1 MTAPA
6 PASGASSVPARGPWF
21 VAALLL
27 LVFAQVAIMA
37 AKAPSA
43 VNPDEELHFVTAQY
57 YHNHWLP
64 PPATDPEVVRYLDPR
79 YGTSY
84 LLASPPQILY
94 PLAAKAALLA
104 GGEPHFRRGLRL
116 FNLGLLCA
124 LVGAGSIL
132 ARRNRWPAFFLLL
145 TPQLWYSFSYFNG
158 DAFAFFLAVFIALAI
173 GLPHSRFRAYLEA
186 AAPDARV
193 TAAIPVALGL
203 GLLVL
208 AKHNY
213 FIFLMGAAAF
223 SLVLAWRADVTTGR
237 RKRLKRWL
245 LVVVLTGLV
254 PLPFLVRDSVI
265 NGFDKAAIKAQLREA
280 HARPEYKPSRIHE
293 PGSNPGLALRAK
305 GVGLG
310 EVLGPMRWPRRFFR
324 SFTGVYGPMTVI
336 APPAYYIAQGIL
348 YAALAAAGAGLL
360 RKRAWSE
367 KLLVLLTILFIGGML
382 FDAVLFSWLYDFQAQ
397 GRYLF
402 PAIPLLLLLVL
413 TLNGRR
419 PISPPLVLLAALF
432 ALGTWSFVFVGLKN
446 LIP

>member
-64 PPATDPEVVRYLDPR
+64 PPAADPEVVRYLDPC

-145 TPQLWYSFSYFNG
+145 TPSSGILSVTSMATLSHFFSP
-158 DAFAFFLAVFIALAI
+158 FL
-173 GLPHSRFRAYLEA
+173 SRSRSACH
-186 AAPDARV
+186 
-193 TAAIPVALGL
+193 IPVSAP
-203 GLLVL
+203 
-208 AKHNY
+208 
-213 FIFLMGAAAF
+213 
-223 SLVLAWRADVTTGR
+223 T
-237 RKRLKRWL
+237 LK
-245 LVVVLTGLV
+245 
-254 PLPFLVRDSVI
+254 P
-265 NGFDKAAIKAQLREA
+265 
-280 HARPEYKPSRIHE
+280 
-293 PGSNPGLALRAK
+293 
-305 GVGLG
+305 
-310 EVLGPMRWPRRFFR
+310 PRQ
-324 SFTGVYGPMTVI
+324 T
-336 APPAYYIAQGIL
+336 PA
-348 YAALAAAGAGLL
+348 
-360 RKRAWSE
+360 
-367 KLLVLLTILFIGGML
+367 
-382 FDAVLFSWLYDFQAQ
+382 
-397 GRYLF
+397 
-402 PAIPLLLLLVL
+402 
-413 TLNGRR
+413 
-419 PISPPLVLLAALF
+419 
-432 ALGTWSFVFVGLKN
+432 
-446 LIP
+446 